1 MRSTDWRGNV
11 ANSMSRRCLAIV
23 QGMKITLEMQPENYD
38 ALLSKVSKDSFT
50 YAILENGIVENQSN
64 DGNER
69 RVIRILCEPFEAMFL
84 IGVAKEVWPDAAL
97 EIKNCI
103 H

>member
-1 MRSTDWRGNV
+1 
-11 ANSMSRRCLAIV
+11 
-23 QGMKITLEMQPENYD
+23 MKITLEMQPQNYD
-38 ALLSKVSKDSFT
+38 SLLSKVSRNSFT
-50 YAILENGIVENQSN
+50 YAILKNGIVEYQSN

-69 RVIRILCEPFEAMFL
+69 RVIHILCEPFEAQVL
-84 IGVAKEVWPDAAL
+84 LGVAKELWPDAAL

>member
-1 MRSTDWRGNV
+1 
-11 ANSMSRRCLAIV
+11 
-23 QGMKITLEMQPENYD
+23 MKITLEMQPQNYD
-38 ALLSKVSKDSFT
+38 SLLSKVSRNSFT
-50 YAILENGIVENQSN
+50 YAILKNGIVENQSN

-69 RVIRILCEPFEAMFL
+69 RVIHILCEPFEAQVL
-84 IGVAKEVWPDAAL
+84 LGVAKELWPDAAL